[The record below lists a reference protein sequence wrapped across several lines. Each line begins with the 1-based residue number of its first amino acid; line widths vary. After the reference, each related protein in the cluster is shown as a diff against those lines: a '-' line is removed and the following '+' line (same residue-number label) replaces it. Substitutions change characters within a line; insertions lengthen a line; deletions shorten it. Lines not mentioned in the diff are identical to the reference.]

1 MKLRGAKLGAEIQ
14 KRIAEFHQ
22 GAEQSNEVFRVVY
35 FHGSDSGPQDNF
47 RERLND
53 VFVDIQEF
61 YFDEMEKMDSKPR
74 KKCRLN
80 WKTASW

>member
-61 YFDEMEKMDSKPR
+61 YFDEMEKNGFKATQKMP
-74 KKCRLN
+74 LELE
-80 WKTASW
+80 TASW